1 MIHVTKVNHIAGY
14 RLRLRFDDGRE
25 GDVDLEQELWGEVF
39 APLKDV
45 ELFKTAAVHPELETI
60 CWPNGADFAPEFLYD
75 LVADEGRS
83 KGTDRGA
90 A

>member
-1 MIHVTKVNHIAGY
+1 MIHVKTVDHVEGY

-25 GDVDLEQELWGEVF
+25 GEVDLEQELWGEVF

-45 ELFKTAAVHPELETI
+45 ELFKAVEVHPELETI
-60 CWPNGADFAPEFLYD
+60 CWPNGADFAPEYLYD
-75 LVADEGRS
+75 LALS
-83 KGTDRGA
+83 KESSKDSDRGA